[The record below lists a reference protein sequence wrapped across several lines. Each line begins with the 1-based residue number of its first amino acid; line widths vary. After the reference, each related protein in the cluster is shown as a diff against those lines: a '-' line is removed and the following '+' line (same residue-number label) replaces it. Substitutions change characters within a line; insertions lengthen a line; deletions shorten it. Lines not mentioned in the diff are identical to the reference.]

1 VLVASIAAMQPAHY
15 PLREPPKKPLLR
27 GRAGARRALNH
38 ALARV
43 GLVVIPKPPEERL
56 EHDFLAIYEQCA
68 YATMTS
74 RERMYCL
81 WQAVDHITAAGIP
94 GDVVEC
100 GVWRGGSTMLAA
112 MTLQRRGD
120 TTRRLWLY
128 DTFAGMVE
136 PGQHDRGRRG
146 EDAHQ
151 MWAEMRTGD
160 HNEWCY
166 SPLDEVQANMRRT
179 GLAPERF
186 KFVMGKVEDTIPGEL
201 PKRIALLR
209 LDTDWY
215 ESTRHELIHLF
226 PLLEPGGV
234 LIVDDYGDWEGARR
248 AVDEYFDETGTKI
261 LLSRID
267 ETGRI
272 GVKT

>member
-1 VLVASIAAMQPAHY
+1 M
-15 PLREPPKKPLLR
+15 
-27 GRAGARRALNH
+27 RA
-38 ALARV
+38 
-43 GLVVIPKPPEERL
+43 
-56 EHDFLAIYEQCA
+56 
-68 YATMTS
+68 
-74 RERMYCL
+74 
-81 WQAVDHITAAGIP
+81 
-94 GDVVEC
+94 
-100 GVWRGGSTMLAA
+100 
-112 MTLQRRGD
+112 
-120 TTRRLWLY
+120 
-128 DTFAGMVE
+128 
-136 PGQHDRGRRG
+136 
-146 EDAHQ
+146 
-151 MWAEMRTGD
+151 GD
-160 HNEWCY
+160 HNEWFY

-186 KFVMGKVEDTIPGEL
+186 EFVRGRVEDTIPARL
-201 PKRIALLR
+201 PERIALLR

-234 LIVDDYGDWEGARR
+234 LIVDDYGAWEGARR